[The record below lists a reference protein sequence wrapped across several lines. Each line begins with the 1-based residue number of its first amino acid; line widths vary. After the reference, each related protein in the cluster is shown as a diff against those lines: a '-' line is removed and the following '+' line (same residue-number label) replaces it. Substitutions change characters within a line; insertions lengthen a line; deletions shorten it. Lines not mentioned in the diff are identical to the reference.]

1 MAENGREA
9 NAPDSVTE
17 ASTNPAEGIL
27 DNVALNRIASPVTR
41 TPPGKPMKQTLFF
54 PDTNSNRSHSRN
66 TSDAVDPV
74 ALANALKD
82 YDEAGRR
89 RERTPGTSPS
99 RKRQRVYGDRF
110 IPNREGQDLQATYS
124 LLGEDGCPSTPSRS
138 KKRAPHGELHFQRT
152 EEANRTYSRVLR
164 SELFGT
170 SVPQTDP
177 DADGYLNLSTT
188 VHDPTRSHTPPA
200 LAAASL
206 PPASITPSTP
216 HKNIFNYASPRP
228 GSGHPTPSKTPR
240 SQHGPNLNPRS
251 ELYSLSPIHYNSQ
264 RILETPKKQHRVVQ
278 KVPFKVLDAPDLQ
291 DDFYLNLVD
300 WGSTNILGVGL
311 ANSVYMW
318 HSQSGRVTKLCDL
331 KDDTVTSVSWIQ
343 RGTHIAIGTGKGL
356 VQIWDAESCRR
367 LRTMIGHQNRV
378 GALAWNDHILTSGG
392 RDRLIFHRDVRSPDQ
407 YLRRLAGHKQE
418 VCGLKWNTED
428 GQLASGGNDNKLIV
442 WDKVNEA
449 PIYRFSDHTAAV
461 KAIAWSPHQ
470 RNLLASGGGTADRTI
485 KFWNTSTGQ
494 LLKELDTGSQ
504 VCNLGWSKNSDE
516 LISTHGYSQNQIVI
530 WKYPRMEQ
538 IVSLTGHTF
547 RVLYLAISP
556 DGQTIVT
563 GAGDETLRFWKIFG
577 AQKGS
582 DWRRGSRLSEWGTI
596 R

>member
-1 MAENGREA
+1 MAEKDTEPDVL
-9 NAPDSVTE
+9 APTNDDTGNS
-17 ASTNPAEGIL
+17 ASEIL
-27 DNVALNRIASPVTR
+27 DNIAKRMVSPPGTR
-41 TPPGKPMKQTLFF
+41 TPPSRPIKNTLSF
-54 PDTNSNRSHSRN
+54 PETTGNRSHFRN
-66 TSDAVDPV
+66 ASDAVDPV
-74 ALANALKD
+74 ALASALKD

-124 LLGEDGCPSTPSRS
+124 LLGEDGCPSTPSRT

-164 SELFGT
+164 SELFGS
-170 SVPQTDP
+170 SVPQPDP
-177 DADGYLNLSTT
+177 DTEAYLNFSTT
-188 VHDPTRSHTPPA
+188 AHDPTRSHTPP
-200 LAAASL
+200 
-206 PPASITPSTP
+206 PASITPSTP
-216 HKNIFNYASPRP
+216 SKNILNYSSPRA
-228 GSGHPTPSKTPR
+228 GSGHLTPSKTPR
-240 SQHGPNLNPRS
+240 SQRGPNLNPRS

-264 RILETPKKQHRVVQ
+264 RILETPRKQPRVVH
-278 KVPFKVLDAPDLQ
+278 KVPYKVLDAPDLQ

-300 WGSTNILGVGL
+300 WGSTNVLGVGL

-318 HSQSGRVTKLCDL
+318 HSQSGRVTRLCEL

-367 LRTMIGHQNRV
+367 LRTMIGHHNRV

-407 YLRRLAGHKQE
+407 FLRRLSGHKQE

-442 WDKVNEA
+442 WDKLNEA
-449 PIYRFSDHTAAV
+449 PLHRFSDHTAAV

-470 RNLLASGGGTADRTI
+470 HNLLASGGGTADRTI

-494 LLKELDTGSQ
+494 MIRELDTGSQ

-538 IVSLTGHTF
+538 VISLTGHTF

-563 GAGDETLRFWKIFG
+563 GAGDETLRFWKIFDT
-577 AQKGS
+577 QKGHE
-582 DWRRGSRLSEWGTI
+582 WRRGSRLAEMSLI